1 MDEEADRR
9 KLQHQVELAE
19 RAASVVSDQTTA
31 QRLRAFADDVRKILQ
46 RQLTAMR
53 RKREVRARAYELW
66 EQAGRPSGQDQEFW
80 FRAEGELETKSDNQG
95 TGGP

>member
-1 MDEEADRR
+1 MKEGMDPR

-19 RAASVVSDQTTA
+19 RAASVVSDQNTA
-31 QRLRAFADDVRKILQ
+31 QRLRAFAEDARKILQ

-66 EQAGRPSGQDQEFW
+66 DQAGRPSGRDQEFW
-80 FRAEGELETKSDNQG
+80 FRAEDELQDKEPEPRSAA
-95 TGGP
+95 